1 MRTVVG
7 SGSKSGCSTL
17 ASLPV
22 QVNAVVAEPVADWCP
37 TYSIMLRYIAPRMTR
52 AVVVID
58 AIFGRFVDLINGIE
72 FLYFRHGKF
81 SRPSASDTSLQAR
94 APRARAK
101 TDRSFIKFG
110 EPIDR
115 LVG

>member
-7 SGSKSGCSTL
+7 AESKSGFSTL

-22 QVNAVVAEPVADWCP
+22 QVTAVFAEPVAGRCAKD
-37 TYSIMLRYIAPRMTR
+37 SIILLYVTARVTL

-72 FLYFRHGKF
+72 VLHFRHGNF
-81 SRPSASDTSLQAR
+81 FLY
-94 APRARAK
+94 
-101 TDRSFIKFG
+101 
-110 EPIDR
+110 
-115 LVG
+115 